1 MQRTRTRGC
10 LGLLVS
16 LLWVS
21 TALAEGSTSELR
33 VLTYNTHGLPS
44 WLVSDDPKTR
54 LPIISGLINAYD
66 LVLIQENF
74 AYPELLAS
82 SAEHP
87 VIELGN
93 PPRTAWMRR
102 LPMFSG
108 SGLTT
113 LSSVPLTNGASV
125 TREPLGVCSGWLSKA
140 NDCWASKGFLRLR
153 VQLPN
158 GGRIDVYNLHLD
170 AGRSDDDRNVR
181 RIQLERLGARVAEL
195 SDGQALI
202 VAGDFNL
209 NGSDSADALLL
220 RGFRT
225 ELGLRDSGAR
235 NPEGGTFPNQLDYLL
250 YRDGDRTTLEV
261 LEAGPASEF
270 KRDEVPLSDHPALF
284 ARFRVSPR

>member
-1 MQRTRTRGC
+1 MG
-10 LGLLVS
+10 
-16 LLWVS
+16 LLWVP
-21 TALAEGSTSELR
+21 TALAEGSSSELR

-44 WLVSDDPKTR
+44 WLISDDPKMR
-54 LPIISGLINAYD
+54 LPIISGLTNAYD
-66 LVLIQENF
+66 LALIQEDF

-93 PPRTAWMRR
+93 PPRAVWMRW

-113 LSSVPLTNGASV
+113 LSSVPLADGAAV
-125 TREPLGVCSGWLSKA
+125 TREPLGVCSGWLGEA

-153 VQLPN
+153 VQLPQ
-158 GGRIDVYNLHLD
+158 GSRIDVYNLHLD
-170 AGRSDDDRNVR
+170 AGHSDNDRDAR

-195 SDGQALI
+195 SDGEALI

-209 NGSDSADALLL
+209 NGSNSADALLL
-220 RGFRT
+220 GGFRT

-235 NPEGGTFPNQLDYLL
+235 NPEGGSFPNQLDYLL

-284 ARFRVSPR
+284 ARFRITPR